1 MSTQTPSTKMP
12 ADPDPTP
19 MASSSH
25 DNIEAAVRE
34 ERKRSVKKNSR
45 LKTILAGD
53 PNAAVD
59 PAAKKNILG

>member
-1 MSTQTPSTKMP
+1 MSTSTSSTKMP

-25 DNIEAAVRE
+25 ENVDAARRE
-34 ERKRSVKKNSR
+34 EQKRSVKKNSR
-45 LKTILAGD
+45 LKTIIAGD
-53 PNAAVD
+53 PTAAAD